1 MFIRVFKK
9 AMVQYGWSWLWWNN
23 QGKKNM
29 FYIKKGKFLG
39 KNHLW
44 MHVCSFRIS
53 RSCRSIWAMT
63 PMCHRLG
70 SCFLCWQYTLTL
82 GVNGKVVIC
91 EYVCFTCFIFLFKI
105 SLRSGRAVQVF
116 QLLPVA
122 RQDLSIVQ
130 LQGSTE
136 GATEF
141 KIFMTFLQM
150 IKLKGPKILKAHY
163 SRWWFLLKWQI
174 AVLRVPHF

>member
-1 MFIRVFKK
+1 MQDFKK
-9 AMVQYGWSWLWWNN
+9 LQKHLGNDTNVPPALEFFPMLTVYAYTR
-23 QGKKNM
+23 GKW
-29 FYIKKGKFLG
+29 YI
-39 KNHLW
+39 
-44 MHVCSFRIS
+44 VS
-53 RSCRSIWAMT
+53 
-63 PMCHRLG
+63 
-70 SCFLCWQYTLTL
+70 
-82 GVNGKVVIC
+82 C
-91 EYVCFTCFIFLFKI
+91 EYVCFTCFMFLFKI

-150 IKLKGPKILKAHY
+150 IKLKGPKILKTHY
-163 SRWWFLLKWQI
+163 SRCWFLLK
-174 AVLRVPHF
+174 